1 MRLGCDLK
9 GNAVKERQYGKKGEE
24 DSGKVLGLFW
34 AFRLPG
40 FSGVRTWEGNL
51 PIRRWKN
58 RYGGRFEIEEAAGNK
73 IFLRLDMDVENLG
86 TEKRPFLYSWHLRQ
100 ERKAGFSGLSRRS
113 L

>member
-1 MRLGCDLK
+1 MGGK
-9 GNAVKERQYGKKGEE
+9 SPYPEVEQY
-24 DSGKVLGLFW
+24 L
-34 AFRLPG
+34 
-40 FSGVRTWEGNL
+40 
-51 PIRRWKN
+51 KN

-113 L
+113 LWGEGDRKEYGDEPEEDSGFWDCARTNEDREGE

>member
-1 MRLGCDLK
+1 M
-9 GNAVKERQYGKKGEE
+9 VKRRGGLREGFGL
-24 DSGKVLGLFW
+24 VLG
-34 AFRLPG
+34 
-40 FSGVRTWEGNL
+40 FSAAGLSGCSDMGGKSPYPEVEQYL
-51 PIRRWKN
+51 KN